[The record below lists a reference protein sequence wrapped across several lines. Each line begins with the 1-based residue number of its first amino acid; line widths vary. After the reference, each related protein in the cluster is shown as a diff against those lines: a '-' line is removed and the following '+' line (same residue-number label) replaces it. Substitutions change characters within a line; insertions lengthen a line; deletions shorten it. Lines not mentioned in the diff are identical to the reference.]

1 MKGMTM
7 EIDYESTN
15 KELAVRILGL
25 VHIIKFAEEV
35 DDFET
40 SYDTMNELRQ
50 AALVLA
56 ERIVLDI

>member
-1 MKGMTM
+1 M

-25 VHIIKFAEEV
+25 VHIINFAEEV
-35 DDFET
+35 GEFET
-40 SYDTMNELRQ
+40 SFDTISELRH